1 MAKDQNGHPVGNTDP
16 DKRGRGGHPPIGQK
30 IPDKVREKIDP
41 DAKGKGGK

>member
-30 IPDKVREKIDP
+30 IPDKVRKEIEPKD
-41 DAKGKGGK
+41 KGK